1 MTFRALSTVA
11 LFSFLL
17 ATVFQNQSTA
27 EDWSIRKIS
36 PFGKRTAEEKAPKK
50 TKLETE
56 KAKSEKV
63 KKTDEESD
71 ELARPLTA
79 IEIRKSFSRIGQE
92 TAAAFSRTRKALT
105 PEFDWPKWE
114 PLRIKFPRLMSA
126 SNPEKAV
133 PVKAV
138 PVKLATPE
146 K

>member
-1 MTFRALSTVA
+1 MTFRALSIIA

-17 ATVFQNQSTA
+17 AIGFQNQSTA

-36 PFGKRTAEEKAPKK
+36 PFGKRTTEEKSLKEIKA
-50 TKLETE
+50 ETE
-56 KAKSEKV
+56 KSESGKV
-63 KKTDEESD
+63 KKTDEEAD

-79 IEIRKSFSRIGQE
+79 IEIRKSFSRLGQE

-133 PVKAV
+133 PVK
-138 PVKLATPE
+138 LAAPE